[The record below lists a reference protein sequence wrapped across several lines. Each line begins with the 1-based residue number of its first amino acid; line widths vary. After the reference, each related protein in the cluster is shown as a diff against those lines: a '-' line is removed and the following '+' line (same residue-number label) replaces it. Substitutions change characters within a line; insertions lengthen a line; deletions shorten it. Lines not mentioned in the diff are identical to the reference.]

1 MINGRRTIATISAR
15 MGSTR
20 LPGKVLM
27 PLSGEPVL
35 VRIVER
41 VSRSKYFD
49 DIVIATSTNP
59 GDDKIEAFCRE
70 RGYHCYRGS
79 EDDVLARVYEAAKS
93 CDADI
98 VYRGMGDSPLVD
110 HRIVD
115 DLLEKLVEGNYD
127 FVSNEMGDVS
137 SPDGVDA
144 TVFTL
149 KALED
154 GYKEATHPEMRE
166 HVTVHIKTNSK
177 RYKILALK
185 AEGEMIFPG
194 LRLTLDTAQDYE
206 VLSAVFDELYPK
218 DHDFSASDVID
229 FLQKRPDIVNINS
242 EVKQKVPTLLDQEK

>member
-1 MINGRRTIATISAR
+1 MINGRRAIATISAR

-59 GDDKIEAFCRE
+59 GDDKIEAFCNE

-115 DLLEKLVEGNYD
+115 DLLEKLVDGNYD
-127 FVSNEMGDVS
+127 FVSNEMGDAPV
-137 SPDGVDA
+137 PDGFDA
-144 TVFTL
+144 TVFTRSS
-149 KALED
+149 LED
-154 GYKEATHPEMRE
+154 GYNEATHPEMRE
-166 HVTVHIKTNSK
+166 HVTVHIKTNPK

-206 VLSAVFDELYPK
+206 VLCAVFNELYPK
-218 DHDFSASDVID
+218 DHDFSARDVIN
-229 FLQKRPDIVNINS
+229 FLKVRHDIASINA
-242 EVKQKVPTLLDQEK
+242 EVKQKVPTLLDREK